1 MTKEWWEETPE
12 EFVNGFSEEVQV
24 HHAGQRLQ
32 SGRFIDLVNHLP
44 PGTKVSTTAA
54 FERVHIKCTLQ
65 NASILQACNL
75 VIEFGYQDNDAE
87 ISADGKTISV
97 YAGGR
102 WIPWPAFTL
111 RYEESE

>member
-12 EFVNGFSEEVQV
+12 EFANGFSEEVQV
-24 HHAGQRLQ
+24 HYARQRLQ

-54 FERVHIKCTLQ
+54 FEHGDIKRTLR

-75 VIEFGYQDNDAE
+75 VVELGYQDNDAE
-87 ISADGKTISV
+87 ISLDGKMMSV
-97 YAGGR
+97 YAGGK
-102 WIPWPAFTL
+102 WIPWPAFIL
-111 RYEESE
+111 RHEESE